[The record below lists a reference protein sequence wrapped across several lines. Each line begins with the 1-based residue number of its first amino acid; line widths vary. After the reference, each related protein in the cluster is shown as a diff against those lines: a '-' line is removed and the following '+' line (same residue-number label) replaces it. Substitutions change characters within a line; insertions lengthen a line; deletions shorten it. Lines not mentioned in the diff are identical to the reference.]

1 MFTLSIELFS
11 SGLETMKMHDL
22 NVQGKGAYTTLEYS
36 LVLSPNGG
44 SSCSKISSVPE
55 IRANG
60 I

>member
-44 SSCSKISSVPE
+44 SCCSKISSVPK
-55 IRANG
+55 
-60 I
+60 